1 MVEEEFREEERL
13 DYAGAAAFYYPQCSY
28 LDSCSGNNED
38 VFHASGW
45 KGICAANVCTPL
57 SFLYIYPLM

>member
-1 MVEEEFREEERL
+1 MSPRCRPLTCIVIVGEMVEEEFREEERL

-38 VFHASGW
+38 VFHASG
-45 KGICAANVCTPL
+45 
-57 SFLYIYPLM
+57 